1 MNNLKLYWYAA
12 LGLQKVDNLK
22 PSNYLLKQ
30 VKDNINGKINIRDI
44 EANLTKYYN
53 KQFKLNVK
61 EKECDF
67 VSARIV
73 ELLIKDKFVFDYNF
87 IKDIHKYLFNDIYN
101 FAGKYR
107 TYNIT
112 KDEHILRNDTV
123 IYTDYNM
130 IESTLDCDFKEEIKR
145 DYSKLDKNERIHHIT
160 NFTSRIW
167 EVHPFGEGNTRTIA
181 LFIILYLKT
190 LRFNINYLV
199 FKEHSLYFRNALVRS
214 NYSNKDIY
222 PTNEYLINFFENLLS
237 NGNHKLDNNDLY
249 IDD

>member
-1 MNNLKLYWYAA
+1 MDDERFKKGHKFNNEFFEEQLERIREIRGSERLFYE
-12 LGLQKVDNLK
+12 
-22 PSNYLLKQ
+22 
-30 VKDNINGKINIRDI
+30 KI
-44 EANLTKYYN
+44 T
-53 KQFKLNVK
+53 
-61 EKECDF
+61 
-67 VSARIV
+67 
-73 ELLIKDKFVFDYNF
+73 
-87 IKDIHKYLFNDIYN
+87 DIYS
-101 FAGKYR
+101 
-107 TYNIT
+107 TSI
-112 KDEHILRNDTV
+112 
-123 IYTDYNM
+123 DY
-130 IESTLDCDFKEEIKR
+130 DFKEEIKR

-237 NGNHKLDNNDLY
+237 NGKHKLDNNNLY
-249 IDD
+249 VDD